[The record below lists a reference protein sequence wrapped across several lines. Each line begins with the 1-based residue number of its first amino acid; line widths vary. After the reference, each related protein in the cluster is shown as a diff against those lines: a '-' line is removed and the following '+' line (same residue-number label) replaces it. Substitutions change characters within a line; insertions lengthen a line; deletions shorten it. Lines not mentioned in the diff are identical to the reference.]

1 MPLWNLFSS
10 LLWDPTLS
18 WLLPPWFLL
27 LCLLCWFFLGCSA
40 YQPWVILGFCPM
52 FSSPYPPS
60 PLWALHQLVTS
71 NAFHML
77 MAPKCTFQPG
87 PCPELQ
93 ARISNCLFTPLSL
106 RSWLPA
112 SLLPF
117 LSSSL
122 TPSSLSFFLPQ
133 ITYYLCNLFTQA
145 HVCVCE
151 TAWQRRAVHNREQFH
166 TLQKS
171 FAKAFLEMLHSPRA
185 YRKRFWFVNPFLLCL
200 NATLKNM
207 LNFCF
212 KFCPIQPLFS
222 QVLTKSWVLRLVLQ
236 GNRDE

>member
-1 MPLWNLFSS
+1 MPLWDLFFS

-27 LCLLCWFFLGCSA
+27 LCLLCWFFLGRST

-60 PLWALHQLVTS
+60 PLWALHQLVTLY
-71 NAFHML
+71 AFHML
-77 MAPKCTFQPG
+77 MAPQCTFQPG

-93 ARISNCLFTPLSL
+93 ACTSNCLFTPLPL
-106 RSWLPA
+106 PPWLPA
-112 SLLPF
+112 F

-151 TAWQRRAVHNREQFH
+151 TALQRRAVHNRKQFH

-185 YRKRFWFVNPFLLCL
+185 HRKRFWFASPFLLCF

-222 QVLTKSWVLRLVLQ
+222 QVLTKSWALRLAL
-236 GNRDE
+236 